1 MATLITG
8 SGLIGT
14 SFGEFAA
21 RRGER
26 LVFFDYEPRERFL
39 KDKLGTVDYVSVR
52 GDILD
57 LPCLTQ
63 TIREHG
69 IDTVLHTAAI
79 IAGRVA
85 ANPHWAFR
93 VNIQG
98 TMNVAEAARLA
109 GIKRVVHVSTLSVYD
124 RRFERAPA
132 VAEDSPRGE
141 STPYGYSKAV
151 QELVFEA
158 YQRQYGFDLLVVR
171 LAHVFGLGHFLGGA
185 ASGAITHTLLTSGR
199 RGAVAKVA
207 LDQTSPLE
215 RVYAKDVGRAVDRA
229 MTVPMPPVTVFN
241 IGAGH
246 VTTFD
251 ELVFAARRI
260 FPALQVEI
268 ITDGSVRAA
277 AKQPLDLTRAREYL
291 GWEPRYSLDTA
302 LSDYVSDLERLD
314 ATG

>member
-1 MATLITG
+1 MTTLITG

-21 RRGER
+21 QRGER
-26 LVFFDYEPRERFL
+26 LVFFDFEPRERFL
-39 KDKLGTVDYVSVR
+39 KDKLGAVDYLSVR

-63 TIREHG
+63 TIQEHK
-69 IDTVLHTAAI
+69 IDKVLHTAAI

-85 ANPHWAFR
+85 ANPHWAFT

-98 TMNVAEAARLA
+98 TINVAEAARLT
-109 GIKRVVHVSTLSVYD
+109 GVRRVVHVSTLSVYD
-124 RRFERAPA
+124 RRFERTLT

-141 STPYGYSKAV
+141 TTPYGYSKAV
-151 QELVFEA
+151 QELVLEA

-199 RGAVAKVA
+199 RGDVANID
-207 LDQTSPLE
+207 LSQTSPLE
-215 RVYAKDVGRAVDRA
+215 RIYAKDVGRAVEQA

-241 IGAGH
+241 VGTGH

-251 ELVFAARRI
+251 ELVLSVRKI
-260 FPALQVEI
+260 FPALRVEI
-268 ITDGSVRAA
+268 VEDGSKRAA
-277 AKQPLDLTRAREYL
+277 AKKP
-291 GWEPRYSLDTA
+291 
-302 LSDYVSDLERLD
+302 
-314 ATG
+314 